1 MEMCDGVHF
10 NIILFLSWNV
20 YTYSMEQSSWEA
32 NQFAASQEITRNLWN
47 PNGHYRI
54 HKCPPPVPILSP
66 LDPVHTPTSHFL
78 KIHLNIILPSTA
90 GSPKW
95 SLSLMSPYQNPLY
108 ANLPHILHAPHL
120 ILLCF
125 ITWTVQGEKYRS
137 WSSYLCSWNVYT
149 IPNCVR
155 SQQTSVLFP
164 HHACVECAGSSH

>member
-90 GSPKW
+90 GSHKW
-95 SLSLMSPYQNPLY
+95 PLSFRFLHQKRAYASPL
-108 ANLPHILHAPHL
+108 LHTHYMDR
-120 ILLCF
+120 
-125 ITWTVQGEKYRS
+125 QS
-137 WSSYLCSWNVYT
+137 
-149 IPNCVR
+149 
-155 SQQTSVLFP
+155 
-164 HHACVECAGSSH
+164 HSSHSFQLYNIWWVLQIIKLLIV